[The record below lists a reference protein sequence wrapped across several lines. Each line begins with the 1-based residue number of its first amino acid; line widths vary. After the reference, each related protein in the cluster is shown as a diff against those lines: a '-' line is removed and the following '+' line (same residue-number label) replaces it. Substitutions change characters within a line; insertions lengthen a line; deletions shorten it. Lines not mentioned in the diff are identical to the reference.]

1 MSLREFDPATLAR
14 ETVHAALD
22 RIRATAMGID
32 PRLSVRVERDGKPWD
47 GTGLTTL
54 GHAVQT
60 LTIYAQTGA
69 PLEASVHKYCVTLVG
84 VADDAL
90 DDASRPDTTTDLGI
104 VIAAALCRESLEQGQ
119 PVRTGWLA
127 ALAGVTIG
135 RVQQLVTSG
144 DMRAT
149 VKGGDN
155 YVRADDAR
163 RWLGGRGVEVQR
175 GS

>member
-1 MSLREFDPATLAR
+1 M
-14 ETVHAALD
+14 
-22 RIRATAMGID
+22 
-32 PRLSVRVERDGKPWD
+32 
-47 GTGLTTL
+47 
-54 GHAVQT
+54 
-60 LTIYAQTGA
+60 
-69 PLEASVHKYCVTLVG
+69 
-84 VADDAL
+84 
-90 DDASRPDTTTDLGI
+90 
-104 VIAAALCRESLEQGQ
+104 
-119 PVRTGWLA
+119 RTGWLA